1 MLIFDK
7 EKLMSMYAGIVGLPN
22 VGKSTLFNALTSGEA
37 EASNYPFC
45 TIEPNVGVVE
55 VPDDRLDILSD
66 ISSSAK
72 IIRALFRF
80 VDIAGLVAGASK
92 GEGLGNK
99 FLANI
104 REVDMIVHVL
114 RCFEKSGSDEIV
126 HVAGSVDPKRDKEII
141 ELELCMADMQMIENA
156 RVKVVKLAK
165 TNPESKLL
173 VDAMDR
179 AIAHLNEGKPLRGL
193 DLSEK
198 EKALLKPYQFL
209 TLKPVIYLAN
219 VSENDLPEMENKHVK
234 AVREFAEKEGSIV
247 IPVCAKIEEEIARL
261 PKEEQGEFLESLGL
275 QQSGL
280 NRLIREAYKKLG
292 LITYLT
298 TGPQETRAWT
308 IMNGTNASRA
318 AREIHSDIEKGFIRA
333 EVVSFDVIKETKSK
347 QAAKALGKVRFEGK
361 DYIVSDGD
369 VIEFM
374 HHS

>member
-1 MLIFDK
+1 
-7 EKLMSMYAGIVGLPN
+7 MSMYAGIVGLPN

-114 RCFEKSGSDEIV
+114 RCFENSGSDEIV